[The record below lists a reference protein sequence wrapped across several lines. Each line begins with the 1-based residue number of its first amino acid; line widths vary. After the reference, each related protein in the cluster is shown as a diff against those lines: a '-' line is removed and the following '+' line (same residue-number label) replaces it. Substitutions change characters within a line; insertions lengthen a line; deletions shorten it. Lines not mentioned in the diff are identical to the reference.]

1 LRTFSS
7 SALPADEPD
16 FFFALLTLLLMLNS
30 WEALPTAEVSVFRLA
45 ALETTGVFARPGG

>member
-7 SALPADEPD
+7 SALPADEPY

-30 WEALPTAEVSVFRLA
+30 WQALPTAEVSVFRLA